1 MKQNEIQ
8 KENPLKVEMIDVK
21 DLKVGDRVVIDIN
34 GQVKPEW
41 VLEVEKIEQP
51 EGYENTDT
59 YWVDFVR
66 DYSFPKSTCMRSNY
80 DGWVLVV
87 R

>member
-1 MKQNEIQ
+1 M
-8 KENPLKVEMIDVK
+8 KVEMIEVTE
-21 DLKVGDRVVIDIN
+21 LKVGDKVVIDIN

-51 EGYENTDT
+51 EGYENTNT

-66 DYSFPKSTCMRSNY
+66 DYSFPKCAGMRSHY
-80 DGWVLVV
+80 DNWVLVV